1 MTQCAVCRGTLPPG
15 YEARATSHG
24 PVHKTEHGCIQE
36 RIRKVRH
43 LETTLKEIQRD
54 LTTFSRSFPR
64 DPGLVTRSEVRIAID
79 RVLLKIAEALN
90 G

>member
-43 LETTLKEIQRD
+43 LETTLKLIQRD
-54 LTTFSRSFPR
+54 LTSYSRGLSVT
-64 DPGLVTRSEVRIAID
+64 PGFVSRSEVRAALNRI
-79 RVLLKIAEALN
+79 VLEIAEALN